1 MCRMIEGSARAPSRD
16 PFQEETTML
25 KTISAAL
32 LAVSVIAAPAFA
44 AGAGKTDGAATVA
57 VKTTQ
62 VPVIKADQIRPKLST
77 SAVKPGDAKAKAL
90 NANARM
96 THHRHHKYVHAHR
109 HHHKMASVKAPMVK
123 IHKVSAKRVAPGTM
137 LKRG

>member
-1 MCRMIEGSARAPSRD
+1 
-16 PFQEETTML
+16 ML

-77 SAVKPGDAKAKAL
+77 SAVKPGDARAKAL

-96 THHRHHKYVHAHR
+96 THHRHHRYVHAHR